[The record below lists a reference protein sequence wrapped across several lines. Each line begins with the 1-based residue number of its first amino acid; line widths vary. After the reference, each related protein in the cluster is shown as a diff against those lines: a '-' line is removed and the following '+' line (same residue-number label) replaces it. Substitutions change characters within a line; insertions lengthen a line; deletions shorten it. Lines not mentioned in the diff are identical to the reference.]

1 MINKDNL
8 KALLLNLHFQQHG
21 NQFSKQFNNTHLAVD
36 FDKNELIY
44 PEDQG
49 LKIHERQTCNF
60 SASENFVVF
69 ECVHRLLEKGYKP
82 EHIELEPKWKV
93 GHGAS
98 GGRADILV
106 TDNDNN
112 ALLIIECKTA
122 GKELDRAWDKTRL
135 DGGQLFSYVQQ
146 QRSVKFICLYASDFK
161 DEKLNFNHYIITV
174 VDIQNE
180 IEKDINKEIKRL
192 FYKDTQDV
200 KQLYQVWRET
210 YHLDYQQSG
219 LFEADVQA
227 YNIGKQ
233 KLTLKDLKVIT
244 KSEMKGKYNE
254 FAEILRTYAASGKEG
269 AFDKLINL
277 FLCKIVDEKQ
287 SHVTGKELDFY
298 WKGEYFDDYFSLID
312 RLQKLYKEGMEQY
325 LGEKITY
332 IDNQK
337 IIAGFCYFKQ
347 DKNATQDYIL
357 SLFKEQKYFT
367 NSDFGF
373 IDVHNDK
380 LFYQNAAI
388 LLDIVR
394 MWQHYQLSSEQQH
407 QFLGDMFEFFLDK
420 GFKQSEGQFFTPIP
434 ICKFI
439 LQSLPLEQLINA
451 NPKPPRVIDYACGS
465 GHFLTEYASQIKP
478 FIQSDDELKKYYQAI
493 FGVEKEYR
501 LSKVAKISAFMY
513 GQDDINVIYCDA
525 LNTIQQEIS
534 GKIVLAEEETF
545 DILVANPPFAV
556 DGFLTTLPQD
566 KRGDYTL
573 FNKDMDIKTQN
584 NIQCFFIE
592 RAAQLLAPN
601 GIAAIVVPS
610 SVLSNSDATHIGSR
624 EILLKYFDIV
634 ALVELGSGTFG
645 KTGTT
650 TVVLFLRRKHKR
662 PTEADQYFNRVND
675 WFDNWQEEFTSG
687 GGAYNDIHF
696 VEHYCEH
703 ICVDFA
709 HYHSLLNGEPSAELL
724 AAELFV
730 DYRNEFDKTVIARNL
745 MAKYEKQLS
754 LLAKTLTN
762 EIVKQQ
768 KAEEKKLTAQ
778 EIQDKVCLI
787 LPEEKEKLLAV
798 QTAELNAKFLVYLQT
813 IEKEKLYYFI
823 LAFTNPQKVLVIK
836 SPSDN
841 KELKAFL
848 GYGWSDRKGAEGIQL
863 ITDSAGNHLTP
874 LYDVTNRNN
883 PEKISFLIAQNFLGN
898 ALDLNL
904 QGLEDLAGLV
914 TTARLVD
921 ILDFSRKDF
930 NKVIS
935 LTAKKSLIVETK
947 WDLVKLGD
955 VADIQSGGTP
965 SSEIAE
971 YWDGD
976 ICWATLVDTKNKYL
990 TNTQRKITETGLKNS
1005 SAKLLPINTVIFSS
1019 RATIG
1024 DVTIAKIE
1032 TATNQ
1037 GYKNFICN
1045 EKIGHEYLYYI
1056 LKYYANEIASLASG
1070 MTFKEISKTVISN
1083 FKIPLPP
1090 TAIQQQIVIECES
1103 VDKEVQTTE
1112 QSIKMIQG
1120 EIEET
1125 VKNTFIS
1132 TNYQLHKLD
1141 SLMIIARGASPRP
1154 IQDYLTNDK
1163 NGVNWIKIGDV
1174 KQGVKYI
1181 TQTEEKITPEGAEKS
1196 RFVKKGD
1203 FILSNS
1209 MSAGRPY
1216 ILKISGCIHD
1226 GWLLLSE
1233 INESLDKDYFYYI
1246 LAYYD
1251 AVKQQLTDNALGGT
1265 VKNLNIDRVKTI
1277 KIPVPDIEIQK
1288 TLVAEIE
1295 QLENK
1300 IAASQKIINEAAS
1313 KKQAVLNRYL

>member
-82 EHIELEPKWKV
+82 EHIELEPKWKL

-98 GGRADILV
+98 GGRANILV
-106 TDNDNN
+106 TDNDGN

-122 GKELDRAWDKTRL
+122 KELDRAWDKTRL

-161 DEKLNFNHYIITV
+161 DEKISFNHYIITV
-174 VDIQNE
+174 TDIQNE

-192 FYKDTQDV
+192 FYKDAQDV
-200 KQLYQVWRET
+200 KQLYQFWRET

-219 LFEADVQA
+219 LFETDVQA

-233 KLTLKDLKVIT
+233 KLRLKDLKVIT
-244 KSEMKGKYNE
+244 KGEMKGKYNE

-287 SHVTGKELDFY
+287 SHVTGKELEFY

-380 LFYQNAAI
+380 LFYQNAVI

-634 ALVELGSGTFG
+634 ALVELGGGTFG
-645 KTGTT
+645 KAGVT

-675 WFDNWQEEFTSG
+675 WFAHWQAEFASS
-687 GGAYNDIHF
+687 GGAYKDIHF
-696 VEHYCEH
+696 VESYCEH
-703 ICVDFA
+703 IDVDFE
-709 HYHSLLNGEPSAELL
+709 YYKSLLNGEPSTDLL
-724 AAELFV
+724 AEELFV

-754 LLAKTLTN
+754 LLAKTVTN

-768 KAEEKKLTAQ
+768 KVEEKKLTAQ
-778 EIQDKVCLI
+778 EIQEKVSSI
-787 LPEEKEKLLAV
+787 LPEEKEKLLAI

-836 SPSDN
+836 SPADN

-848 GYGWSDRKGAEGIQL
+848 GYGWSDKKGSEGIQL

-874 LYDVTNRNN
+874 LYDVTNRDNS
-883 PEKISFLIAQNFLGN
+883 EKINFLIAQNFLGC

-904 QGLEDLAGLV
+904 RGLEDLAGLV

-921 ILDFSRKDF
+921 MLDFSRKDF

-955 VADIQSGGTP
+955 IAEIQSGGTP

-1024 DVTIAKIE
+1024 DVTIAKVE

-1045 EKIGHEYLYYI
+1045 EKIDHEYLYYI

-1090 TAIQQQIVIECES
+1090 IDIQQQIVAECEAIDTAVQDSEKTINNAWQEIDDKLNLIFAENYPVKKLSS
-1103 VDKEVQTTE
+1103 VIEIIGGGTPSTKNSEFWSGDIPWLSVVDFNNE
-1112 QSIKMIQG
+1112 QRFVSTSEKKISELG
-1120 EIEET
+1120 L
-1125 VKNTFIS
+1125 KNSSTKYLNVGDLIIS
-1132 TNYQLHKLD
+1132 
-1141 SLMIIARGASPRP
+1141 ARGTVGALAQLAIPMTFNQSCYGLRGNEKMDNGFLYYVLKREIKQFKDNSYGSTFGSITTRTFDSIIIP
-1154 IQDYLTNDK
+1154 IPPLDIQK
-1163 NGVNWIKIGDV
+1163 NILVDI
-1174 KQGVKYI
+1174 
-1181 TQTEEKITPEGAEKS
+1181 EKI
-1196 RFVKKGD
+1196 
-1203 FILSNS
+1203 
-1209 MSAGRPY
+1209 
-1216 ILKISGCIHD
+1216 
-1226 GWLLLSE
+1226 
-1233 INESLDKDYFYYI
+1233 
-1246 LAYYD
+1246 
-1251 AVKQQLTDNALGGT
+1251 
-1265 VKNLNIDRVKTI
+1265 
-1277 KIPVPDIEIQK
+1277 
-1288 TLVAEIE
+1288 
-1295 QLENK
+1295 ENK
-1300 IAASQKIINEAAS
+1300 IAITQKTINEAAS
-1313 KKQAVLNRYL
+1313 KKQAVLKRYL

>member
-1 MINKDNL
+1 MITKDNL
-8 KALLLNLHFQQHG
+8 KALLLSLHFQQHG

-60 SASENFVVF
+60 SAQENFVVF

-82 EHIELEPKWKV
+82 EHIELEPKWQL

-106 TDNDNN
+106 TDNENN
-112 ALLIIECKTA
+112 ALLIVECKTV
-122 GKELDRAWDKTRL
+122 GKELDKAWDKTRL

-161 DEKLNFNHYIITV
+161 DDKLIFNHYIITV
-174 VDIQNE
+174 SDIKNE

-192 FYKDTQDV
+192 FYKDAQDV

-277 FLCKIVDEKQ
+277 FLCKIIDEKQ

-380 LFYQNAAI
+380 LFYQNAVI

-478 FIQSDDELKKYYQAI
+478 FIQSDNELKKYYQAI

-513 GQDDINVIYCDA
+513 GQDDINIIYCDA

-534 GKIVLAEEETF
+534 GKIVLAEEESF
-545 DILVANPPFAV
+545 DILIANPPFAV

-566 KRGDYTL
+566 KRTDYTL

-610 SVLSNSDATHIGSR
+610 SVLSNSDATHVGSR

-675 WFDNWQEEFTSG
+675 WFTHWQEEYTSG
-687 GGAYNDIHF
+687 GGVYNDIHF
-696 VEHYCEH
+696 VERYCEH
-703 ICVDFA
+703 IGVDFE
-709 HYHSLLNGEPSAELL
+709 HYHSLLNGEPSADLL

-754 LLAKTLTN
+754 LLAKTVTN

-768 KAEEKKLTAQ
+768 KVEEKKLTAQ
-778 EIQDKVCLI
+778 EIQEKVSSI
-787 LPEEKEKLLAV
+787 LPEEKEKLLAI

-823 LAFTNPQKVLVIK
+823 LAFTNPQKVLVVK
-836 SPSDN
+836 SPADN
-841 KELKAFL
+841 KELKSFL
-848 GYGWSDRKGAEGIQL
+848 GYGWSDRKGAE
-863 ITDSAGNHLTP
+863 GNHLTP

-883 PEKISFLIAQNFLGN
+883 PEKINFLIAQNFLGN
-898 ALDLNL
+898 ELDLNL
-904 QGLEDLAGLV
+904 RGLEDLAGLV
-914 TTARLVD
+914 TTARLID
-921 ILDFSRKDF
+921 MLDFSRKDF

-935 LTAKKSLIVETK
+935 LTAKKSVEIETK
-947 WDLVKLGD
+947 WSLVKLND
-955 VADIQSGGTP
+955 
-965 SSEIAE
+965 IAE
-971 YWDGD
+971 LRRGPFGGSLKKEIFVKTGYK
-976 ICWATLVDTKNKYL
+976 IYEQQHAIKNNFFIGEYY
-990 TNTQRKITETGLKNS
+990 ITEEKYNEMKAFELLPNDLIMSCSGTIGKLAIFPETAPKGIINQALLRLRPINGYMEVTFLKLILEYFNNIFYENSHGTGLKNVAS
-1005 SAKLLPINTVIFSS
+1005 VE
-1019 RATIG
+1019 
-1024 DVTIAKIE
+1024 V
-1032 TATNQ
+1032 
-1037 GYKNFICN
+1037 
-1045 EKIGHEYLYYI
+1045 
-1056 LKYYANEIASLASG
+1056 LKQI
-1070 MTFKEISKTVISN
+1070 
-1083 FKIPLPP
+1083 KIPFPP
-1090 TAIQQQIVIECES
+1090 KDIQQKIVAECEWI
-1103 VDKEVQTTE
+1103 DKEVENAEKFITDTQ
-1112 QSIKMIQG
+1112 KD
-1120 EIEET
+1120 IEDSMR
-1125 VKNTFIS
+1125 NTFS
-1132 TNYQLHKLD
+1132 EKSYFLKKLD
-1141 SLMIIARGASPRP
+1141 SLMTIGRGASPRP

-1196 RFVKKGD
+1196 RFVKEGD

-1288 TLVAEIE
+1288 NLVAQIE

-1300 IAASQKIINEAAS
+1300 IATAQKTINEAAD
-1313 KKQAVLNRYL
+1313 KKQVVLKYYL

>member
-1 MINKDNL
+1 MITKDNL
-8 KALLLNLHFQQHG
+8 KALLLSLHFQQHG

-60 SASENFVVF
+60 SAQENFVVF

-82 EHIELEPKWKV
+82 EHIELEPKWQL

-106 TDNDNN
+106 TDNENN
-112 ALLIIECKTA
+112 ALLIVECKTA
-122 GKELDRAWDKTRL
+122 GKELDKAWDKTRL

-161 DEKLNFNHYIITV
+161 DDKLIFNHYIITV
-174 VDIQNE
+174 SDIKNE

-192 FYKDTQDV
+192 FYKDAQDV

-277 FLCKIVDEKQ
+277 FLCKIIDEKQ

-380 LFYQNAAI
+380 LFYQNAVI

-478 FIQSDDELKKYYQAI
+478 FIQSDNELKKYYQAI

-513 GQDDINVIYCDA
+513 GQDDINIIYCDA

-534 GKIVLAEEETF
+534 GKIVLAEEESF
-545 DILVANPPFAV
+545 DILIANPPFAV

-566 KRGDYTL
+566 KRTDYTL

-610 SVLSNSDATHIGSR
+610 SVLSNSDATHVGSR

-675 WFDNWQEEFTSG
+675 WFTHWQEEYTSG
-687 GGAYNDIHF
+687 GGVYNDIHF
-696 VEHYCEH
+696 VERYCEH
-703 ICVDFA
+703 IGVDFE
-709 HYHSLLNGEPSAELL
+709 HYHSLLNGEPSADLL

-754 LLAKTLTN
+754 LLAKTVTN

-768 KAEEKKLTAQ
+768 KVEEKKLTAQ
-778 EIQDKVCLI
+778 EIQEKVSSI
-787 LPEEKEKLLAV
+787 LPEEKEKLLAI

-823 LAFTNPQKVLVIK
+823 LAFTNPQKVLVVK
-836 SPSDN
+836 SPADN
-841 KELKAFL
+841 KELKSFL
-848 GYGWSDRKGAEGIQL
+848 GYGWSDRKGAE
-863 ITDSAGNHLTP
+863 GNHLTP

-883 PEKISFLIAQNFLGN
+883 PEKINFLIAQNFLGN
-898 ALDLNL
+898 ELDLNL
-904 QGLEDLAGLV
+904 RGLEDLAGLV
-914 TTARLVD
+914 TTARLID
-921 ILDFSRKDF
+921 MLDFSRKDF

-935 LTAKKSLIVETK
+935 LTAKKSVEIETK
-947 WDLVKLGD
+947 WSLVKLND
-955 VADIQSGGTP
+955 
-965 SSEIAE
+965 IAE
-971 YWDGD
+971 LRRGPFGGSLKKEIFVKTGYK
-976 ICWATLVDTKNKYL
+976 IYEQQHAIKNNFFIGEYY
-990 TNTQRKITETGLKNS
+990 ITEEKYNEMKAFELLPNDLIMSCSGTIGKLAIFPETAPKGIINQALLRLRPINGYMEVTFLKLILEYFNNIFYENSHGTGLKNVAS
-1005 SAKLLPINTVIFSS
+1005 VE
-1019 RATIG
+1019 
-1024 DVTIAKIE
+1024 V
-1032 TATNQ
+1032 
-1037 GYKNFICN
+1037 
-1045 EKIGHEYLYYI
+1045 
-1056 LKYYANEIASLASG
+1056 LKQI
-1070 MTFKEISKTVISN
+1070 
-1083 FKIPLPP
+1083 KIPFPP
-1090 TAIQQQIVIECES
+1090 KDIQQKIVAECEWI
-1103 VDKEVQTTE
+1103 DKEVENAEKFITDTQ
-1112 QSIKMIQG
+1112 KD
-1120 EIEET
+1120 IEDSMR
-1125 VKNTFIS
+1125 NTFS
-1132 TNYQLHKLD
+1132 EKSYFLKKLD
-1141 SLMIIARGASPRP
+1141 SLMTIGRGASPRP

-1196 RFVKKGD
+1196 RFVKEGD

-1288 TLVAEIE
+1288 NLVAQIE

-1300 IAASQKIINEAAS
+1300 IATAQKTINEAAD
-1313 KKQAVLNRYL
+1313 KKQVVLKYYL

>member
-1 MINKDNL
+1 MITKDNL
-8 KALLLNLHFQQHG
+8 KALLLSLHFQQHG

-36 FDKNELIY
+36 FDKHELIY

-60 SASENFVVF
+60 SAQENFVVF

-82 EHIELEPKWKV
+82 EHIELEPKWQL

-106 TDNDNN
+106 TDNENN
-112 ALLIIECKTA
+112 ALLIVECKTA
-122 GKELDRAWDKTRL
+122 GKELDKAWDKTRL

-161 DEKLNFNHYIITV
+161 DDKLIFNHYIITV
-174 VDIQNE
+174 SDIKNE

-192 FYKDTQDV
+192 FYKDAQDV

-277 FLCKIVDEKQ
+277 FLCKIIDEKQ

-380 LFYQNAAI
+380 LFYQNAVI

-478 FIQSDDELKKYYQAI
+478 FIQSDNELKKYYQAI

-513 GQDDINVIYCDA
+513 GQDDINIIYCDA

-534 GKIVLAEEETF
+534 GKIVLAEEESF
-545 DILVANPPFAV
+545 DILIANPPFAV

-566 KRGDYTL
+566 KRTDYTL

-610 SVLSNSDATHIGSR
+610 SVLSNSDATHVGSR

-675 WFDNWQEEFTSG
+675 WFTHWQEEYTSG
-687 GGAYNDIHF
+687 GGVYNDIHF
-696 VEHYCEH
+696 VERYCEH
-703 ICVDFA
+703 IGVDFE
-709 HYHSLLNGEPSAELL
+709 HYHSLLNGEPSADLL

-754 LLAKTLTN
+754 LLAKTVTN

-768 KAEEKKLTAQ
+768 KVEEKKLTAQ
-778 EIQDKVCLI
+778 EIQEKVSSI
-787 LPEEKEKLLAV
+787 LPEEKEKLLAI

-823 LAFTNPQKVLVIK
+823 LAFTNPQKVLVVK
-836 SPSDN
+836 SPADN
-841 KELKAFL
+841 KELKSFL
-848 GYGWSDRKGAEGIQL
+848 GYGWSDRKGAE
-863 ITDSAGNHLTP
+863 GNHLTP

-883 PEKISFLIAQNFLGN
+883 PEKINFLIAQNFLGN
-898 ALDLNL
+898 ELDLNL
-904 QGLEDLAGLV
+904 RGLEDLAGLV
-914 TTARLVD
+914 TTARLID
-921 ILDFSRKDF
+921 MLDFSRKDF

-935 LTAKKSLIVETK
+935 LTAKKSVEIETK
-947 WDLVKLGD
+947 WSLVKLND
-955 VADIQSGGTP
+955 
-965 SSEIAE
+965 IAE
-971 YWDGD
+971 LRRGPFGGSLKKEIFVKTGYK
-976 ICWATLVDTKNKYL
+976 IYEQQHAIKNNFFIGEYY
-990 TNTQRKITETGLKNS
+990 ITEEKYNEMKAFELLPNDLIMSCSGTIGKLAIFPETAPKGIINQALLRLRPINGYMEVTFLKLILEYFNNIFYENSHGTGLKNVAS
-1005 SAKLLPINTVIFSS
+1005 VE
-1019 RATIG
+1019 
-1024 DVTIAKIE
+1024 V
-1032 TATNQ
+1032 
-1037 GYKNFICN
+1037 
-1045 EKIGHEYLYYI
+1045 
-1056 LKYYANEIASLASG
+1056 LKQI
-1070 MTFKEISKTVISN
+1070 
-1083 FKIPLPP
+1083 KIPFPP
-1090 TAIQQQIVIECES
+1090 KDIQQKIVAECEWI
-1103 VDKEVQTTE
+1103 DKEVENAEKFITDTQ
-1112 QSIKMIQG
+1112 KD
-1120 EIEET
+1120 IEDSMR
-1125 VKNTFIS
+1125 NTFS
-1132 TNYQLHKLD
+1132 EKSYFLKKLD
-1141 SLMIIARGASPRP
+1141 SLMTIGRGASPRP

-1196 RFVKKGD
+1196 RFVKEGD

-1288 TLVAEIE
+1288 NLVAQIE

-1300 IAASQKIINEAAS
+1300 IATAQKTINEAAD
-1313 KKQAVLNRYL
+1313 KKQVVLKYYL